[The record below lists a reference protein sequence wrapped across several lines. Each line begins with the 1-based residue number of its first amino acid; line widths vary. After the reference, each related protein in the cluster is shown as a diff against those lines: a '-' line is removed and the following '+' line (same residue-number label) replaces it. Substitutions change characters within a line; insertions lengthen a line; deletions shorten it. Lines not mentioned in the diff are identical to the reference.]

1 MSEDY
6 MAHYGVKGMRW
17 GVRKSRKSNGTR
29 RTTSKRSAT
38 KRDTKRAVKN
48 AFSTLGPI
56 AVSALMI
63 GANLAV
69 ISGGTKTSVP
79 TQSYIDFGKSF
90 TADYLKTNGTKIYS
104 QVKKEVDR
112 SDWTWAD
119 YAWAEVEG

>member
-1 MSEDY
+1 MGRKKKPKIQWYQEDDLK
-6 MAHYGVKGMRW
+6 A
-17 GVRKSRKSNGTR
+17 
-29 RTTSKRSAT
+29 
-38 KRDTKRAVKN
+38 
-48 AFSTLGPI
+48 LPI
-56 AVSALMI
+56 AVSVLMI

-90 TADYLKTNGTKIYS
+90 TANYLKTNGTKKYS

>member
-1 MSEDY
+1 

-69 ISGGTKTSVP
+69 ISRGTKTSVP

-90 TADYLKTNGTKIYS
+90 TADYLKTNGTKKYS